1 MVSLLQK
8 INNKK
13 RDRGSKNKMAKK
25 SKSKKK
31 SKSNRAKGFG
41 SGLRRNVEKI
51 PILGDIIKNPT
62 IRKATAA
69 TGTVA
74 LIASLAAL
82 IPNQSVQNA
91 VRNPTIRAGAAFV
104 LGDVPGGALQLI
116 QDRNIISNFQ
126 QNGNGGNGMN
136 PMNGSV

>member
-1 MVSLLQK
+1 MASLLQK
-8 INNKK
+8 VNNKK
-13 RDRGSKNKMAKK
+13 QDRRSNNKMAKQ
-25 SKSKKK
+25 SKSEKK

-41 SGLRRNVEKI
+41 SGLRRSVEKI
-51 PILGDIIKNPT
+51 PIVGDIIKNPT

-74 LIASLAAL
+74 LLASIAQL

-91 VRNPTIRAGAAFV
+91 VRNPTIRAGAALV
-104 LGDVPGGALQLI
+104 LGDIPGAALQVVT
-116 QDRNIISNFQ
+116 DRNLIGNFS
-126 QNGNGGNGMN
+126 QNGMS

>member
-8 INNKK
+8 VNNKK
-13 RDRGSKNKMAKK
+13 RDRGPKNKMAKK

-41 SGLRRNVEKI
+41 SGLRRSVEKI
-51 PILGDIIKNPT
+51 PIVGEIIKNPT

-74 LIASLAAL
+74 LIASLASL
-82 IPNQSVQNA
+82 IPNNSVQNA
-91 VRNPTIRAGAAFV
+91 VRNPTIRAGAALV
-104 LGDVPGGALQLI
+104 LGDIPGAALQVI
-116 QDRNIISNFQ
+116 NDRNIISNFS
-126 QNGNGGNGMN
+126 QNGNGGNGMS